1 MTRVVV
7 TMKKKFKINWTVI
20 IATILGPIPGGAY
33 MFWAIAPIPALIGAA
48 LILCGFVFSFF
59 IYSRK
64 AHKAAVGSNAILWDI
79 EGRLTHINDRTEE
92 MTLNAITIL
101 SQIVNKSKEGSE
113 EAESVVEYF
122 IGGNGKRT
130 AFGQSFVSNVV
141 TQNEAAVTSAG
152 NVFQMVS
159 RTNQVF
165 LEELK
170 KITTNV
176 EDVYQFV
183 AEIQKVAL
191 QTKILSLNAAIEAA
205 RAGEYG
211 QGFSVVSDHVRRLAN
226 QSGEMAE
233 GITAAAQQARST
245 LGDLETRMD
254 RWVTKGNDDMCEAE
268 NNLRSTL
275 DKFKASIN
283 NVSEAIGVLTLN
295 YQSISKEIENATVT
309 LQFQDITGQEVSHVK
324 AGLHDILA
332 RLAGLG
338 GFFFRPQTPQAMGV
352 EEQDREN
359 DETSSS
365 GSTSSYRSPPRH
377 SPPQM
382 KKNIALSESNDS
394 EDDDDVTFF

>member
-1 MTRVVV
+1 VKHVVV
-7 TMKKKFKINWTVI
+7 TMKKHYKTNWPVI
-20 IATILGPIPGGAY
+20 TATIIGPIPGGAY

-59 IYSRK
+59 IYSRQS
-64 AHKAAVGSNAILWDI
+64 HKAAAGSNAILSDI
-79 EGRLTHINDRTEE
+79 EGRLTQINDRTEE

-122 IGGNGKRT
+122 IGGGGKRN
-130 AFGQSFVSNVV
+130 AFGQSFVSNMV
-141 TQNEAAVTSAG
+141 TRNEAAVTSAG

-159 RTNQVF
+159 RTNRVF
-165 LEELK
+165 LAELK

-226 QSGEMAE
+226 HSGKMAE
-233 GITAAAQQARST
+233 GITAAAQQARNT
-245 LGDLETRMD
+245 LGDLEARMD
-254 RWVTKGNDDMCEAE
+254 RWVVQGNDEMHEAE
-268 NNLRSTL
+268 NNLRATL
-275 DKFKASIN
+275 DKFKSSID
-283 NVSEAIGVLTLN
+283 NVSEAIGILTLS

-309 LQFQDITGQEVSHVK
+309 LQFQDITGQEVAHVK
-324 AGLHDILA
+324 TGLRDIQA
-332 RLAGLG
+332 QLAGLG
-338 GFFFRPQTPQAMGV
+338 GFFSSPRTTRIMGV
-352 EEQDREN
+352 EQEVGAN
-359 DETSSS
+359 DETSSAGRLS
-365 GSTSSYRSPPRH
+365 APQPSPRH

-382 KKNIALSESNDS
+382 KKTIVLSESDDS
-394 EDDDDVTFF
+394 KEEDDVTFF